1 MTKVKFNT
9 DNKINSLVKQNNKV
23 FEDNEEYWNNS
34 VLLKGNKHK
43 VF

>member
-1 MTKVKFNT
+1 MAKVKFST
-9 DNKINSLVKQNNKV
+9 DNKIDSLVKQNNKV
-23 FEDNEEYWNNS
+23 FEDNEKYWNNS